1 MSARHINLILSVS
14 MQWLMCCLL
23 VSSLSPHLLLGFGQM
38 CRRGFFKDV
47 VYLANEFVTTLE
59 ARIVTI
65 IIFIP
70 PCVLSYNVE
79 TMEGMRAFKAGENAT
94 LFCYIPLV
102 GRRLIQGR
110 KCGERNIDAGEIP
123 ESSPCKL

>member
-1 MSARHINLILSVS
+1 MVDVLPSGQLSFSSSFARLWTDVSA
-14 MQWLMCCLL
+14 
-23 VSSLSPHLLLGFGQM
+23 GF
-38 CRRGFFKDV
+38 CKDV

-79 TMEGMRAFKAGENAT
+79 TMEGMRAFEAGENAT

-102 GRRLIQGR
+102 GRRLIQR
-110 KCGERNIDAGEIP
+110 R
-123 ESSPCKL
+123 